1 MSATSES
8 ACLVAVCIP
17 SGDDVKVDFALA
29 LAAMLQFNRMQLEPD
44 GDIMPIKYEL
54 LNMRPA
60 NLAFSR
66 NELASTAL
74 ARGADFVLFLD
85 ADMRFPPF
93 TACRLIEVAKKT
105 GAAIVGVP
113 AASRVQGAVWRGEP
127 AEGLQEVQT
136 LGTGILLI
144 STAVFRKVAEPWFL
158 FELAP
163 GDQAPAGEDT
173 YFTRKARAAGF
184 KLAADYD
191 MARDVGHVGSF
202 CFTLNER
209 ADVDAMRSVTDK
221 RGNWGAPIR
230 VIEL

>member
-1 MSATSES
+1 MNEPGQIK
-8 ACLVAVCIP
+8 VAVCIP
-17 SGDDVKVDFALA
+17 CGDEVKTDFALS
-29 LAAMLQFNRMQLEPD
+29 LAAMLQTNRMQLEPD
-44 GDIMPIKYEL
+44 AGIVPIRYEL
-54 LNMRPA
+54 LNMRTA

-74 ARGADFVLFLD
+74 ARGADFVLFID
-85 ADMRFPPF
+85 SDMRLPPF

-105 GAAIVGVP
+105 GVDIVGVP

-127 AEGLQEVQT
+127 AQGVREVQS
-136 LGTGILLI
+136 LGTGVLLI
-144 STAVFRKVAEPWFL
+144 SAAVFRKVAEPWFL

-163 GDQAPAGEDT
+163 GDHAPAGEDS

-191 MARDVGHVGSF
+191 LSRDVAHVGTFS
-202 CFTLNER
+202 FTLNER